1 MLDKEN
7 FEFIKNIDDL
17 VKKAT
22 MLANIF
28 FKDKKDKGGYAY
40 LGHLQFVSNAFDD
53 EDRKVV
59 GLLHD
64 IIENTVVS
72 KTILEELN
80 FTSKIV
86 DAIVILTRG
95 EQTSYEKYI
104 DDIANSN
111 NLIAIDVKMKD
122 LEHNMDIARIPNP
135 TEEDYK
141 RLEKYKNS
149 YKKLE
154 NKRRELC

>member
-7 FEFIKNIDDL
+7 FEFIKAIDDL

-28 FKDKKDKGGYAY
+28 FKDKKDKGGYPY

-64 IIENTVVS
+64 IIEDTVVS
-72 KTILEELN
+72 KTILLELGFPN
-80 FTSKIV
+80 NIV
-86 DAIVILTRG
+86 EAIEILTRNTDDYD
-95 EQTSYEKYI
+95 EYI
-104 DDIANSN
+104 DSIADSN
-111 NLIAIDVKMKD
+111 NLLAIDVKIKD
-122 LEHNMDIARIPNP
+122 LEHNMDIARIMNP
-135 TEEDYK
+135 TESDYE
-141 RLEKYKNS
+141 RVEKYKRS
-149 YKKLE
+149 YNKLQKK
-154 NKRRELC
+154 RGTLC